1 MSSGRVLSKVGGA
14 TLRVVFAAAVL
25 TSGGCAYF
33 HPAFMTNASRL
44 HAAGASG
51 EGGVLVCERLS
62 LTRSD
67 CAVMPRSELNH
78 MLSEMTG
85 RY

>member
-1 MSSGRVLSKVGGA
+1 MSSSRVLSKVGSV

-25 TSGGCAYF
+25 SSGGCAYF
-33 HPAFMTNASRL
+33 HPAFVTNPSRL
-44 HAAGASG
+44 HTAGASA

-78 MLSEMTG
+78 MLSEIVG